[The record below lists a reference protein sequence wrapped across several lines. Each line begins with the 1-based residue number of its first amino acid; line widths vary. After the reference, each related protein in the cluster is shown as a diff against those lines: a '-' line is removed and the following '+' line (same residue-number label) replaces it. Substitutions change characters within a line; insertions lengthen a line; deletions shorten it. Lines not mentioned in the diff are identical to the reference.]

1 LPFLFPATQESSCI
15 LPAENDSGLTE
26 AIGKSV
32 QRVLELN
39 SMKIGVSFPTTDIGH
54 DSGAV
59 REFVQAAED
68 LGYDHLRILD
78 HVVGAD
84 PSRHPEVSE
93 FYYTHNSV
101 IREPFTLMAYI
112 AGFTENIGLV
122 TGIVILP
129 QRQTVLVAKQAAE
142 VDVLSGGRLRL
153 GVGVGWNPVEFTALK
168 EDFSTRGQRIEEQIE
183 VLRLLWTK
191 NPTEYHGKYHD
202 IESAGINPL
211 PIQRPIPIWMG
222 AGAPGKPVGPSVVL
236 KRVGRI
242 ADGYFPLC
250 EAGDTAKMLIQ
261 TVKTYAK
268 EAGRN
273 PDDLKIEGRI
283 DLVGTPEE
291 WKTAVVEWEGMGA
304 DAISVG
310 TTRGSFSTP
319 GQHIEAIRTFRE
331 IL

>member
-1 LPFLFPATQESSCI
+1 MQ
-15 LPAENDSGLTE
+15 
-26 AIGKSV
+26 
-32 QRVLELN
+32 
-39 SMKIGVSFPTTDIGH
+39 IGVSFPTTDIGH

-78 HVVGAD
+78 HVIGAD
-84 PSRHPEVSE
+84 PSKHPEVPE

-153 GVGVGWNPVEFTALK
+153 GVGGGWNPVEFTALK
-168 EDFSTRGQRIEEQIE
+168 EDFATRGRRIEEQIE
-183 VLRLLWTK
+183 VLRLLWTE
-191 NPTEYHGKYHD
+191 NPVEYHGKYHD
-202 IESAGINPL
+202 IEFAGINPL
-211 PIQRPIPIWMG
+211 PIQKPIPIWMG
-222 AGAPGKPVGPSVVL
+222 AGAPGKPVGPSAVL
-236 KRVGRI
+236 RRVGRL

-250 EAGDTAKMLIQ
+250 EAGDTAKMLID
-261 TVKTYAK
+261 TVKNYAQ

-273 PDDLKIEGRI
+273 PSNLKIEGRI

-291 WKTAVVEWEGMGA
+291 WKTALVEWETLGA
-304 DAISVG
+304 DAVSIG
-310 TTRGSFSTP
+310 TTRAPFNTP
-319 GQHIEAIRTFRE
+319 DEHIEAIRTFKE